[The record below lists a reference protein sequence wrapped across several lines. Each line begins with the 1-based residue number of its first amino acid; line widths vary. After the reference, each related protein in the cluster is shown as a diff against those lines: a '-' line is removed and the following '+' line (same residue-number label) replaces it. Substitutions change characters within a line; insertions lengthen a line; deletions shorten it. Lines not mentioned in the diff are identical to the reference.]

1 MPTLQDIERFKAS
14 LKMLGKEPETLERWG
29 ETWHDMEAPPQ
40 GVADDIAD
48 LLRADEE
55 PGSPEP
61 DAALG
66 DAFSSFLDD
75 IPLGGDGTAEPEPA
89 DDFELPGGFGEE
101 PPTVAPPG
109 REDEDFSVPDSLLE
123 DFGSLLEADEATEAE
138 PADEATAEEPTESL
152 EPLEAA
158 EPIEAFDTLES
169 LEPASDEA
177 AGQSESLEA
186 LESFEAAEAEPDL
199 SGLDDFTVPD
209 SLLEGADE
217 EPGPGTPPEEAP
229 PEATGEAAGAADEF
243 SFDDLES
250 LEGEAAPAEAKADDE
265 FSMPAFDDM
274 SLAEAEPA
282 ETEAPGPDGAEAP
295 GGPGPEEPTAE
306 AAGFDL
312 GSESIEGDS
321 FDQFDLGGG
330 SPEIAIPDMGESDFG
345 GEFSDLGS
353 ESPTADTFSL
363 GSDWGGDFT
372 IPGFEMGNEVKPTAA
387 KPATGQA
394 ARAAK
399 PSSSPLAG
407 AFGAGEPRAS
417 AERKA
422 RPVELTEAQ
431 ADALQDTLLSYPLNL
446 RLAIE
451 DIVANQ
457 KGTELQQSDLVWL
470 LVERGGAKDA
480 AKLAGK
486 VLKRYIEVPASFAK
500 RTGAAFEAEKGS
512 FRYLLVHSI
521 LPVLQV
527 LLLVAA
533 GAGAVFYLG
542 YSFAYKP
549 LKAYSLYSE
558 GHRQIGLSRFGES
571 LELFERAD
579 DEWSMKGWHYRY
591 AEAYADAGQYPRA
604 EAMYERLLSRWPKEE
619 RAAMDYATME
629 MDLLSFDTA
638 EKVLQTHILSRDYFD
653 KDALLLSAR
662 NLLAWADFEEQGY
675 DPPDPAEVDGLYEK
689 ARLQLATL
697 MERHGRSDGYLEL
710 MLLYLMRTERSSGS
724 DKSEDV
730 TPLAKYFV
738 ENERSAWAASTL
750 AELADYLLDRD
761 ETEYVNR
768 ILLRAVDR
776 DGTVPE
782 AHAAMARWN
791 RRSGFP
797 NEELKALEFAARFY
811 AEADARSGLA
821 PKRVKGYIES
831 MMRLGELR
839 REDGRSLDAEEAFNI
854 AIDRYER
861 ALSSRQLR
869 RDARFGRAY
878 SLLADMY
885 YAERMDFDGALA
897 LYAKAEANGFTSP
910 ETDYRRGYIH
920 YLSPKDDGSAALGF
934 FYRAGLDLDPSPYL
948 QWATA
953 NALYR
958 RDDYFAA
965 QGYLSTLADRLQFE
979 LDTITL
985 PSPQTKPSHAE
996 VVELLMMTRNNLG
1009 AALYRVAER
1018 MGDTKRRAEAMVE
1031 FTESAKLYDSLARD
1045 QMSMARPE
1053 SKNLGF
1059 LNLDFI
1065 LHPQRGMDLVIY
1077 KAIPVE
1083 MDYPRK

>member
-14 LKMLGKEPETLERWG
+14 LKTLGKEPETLERWG
-29 ETWHDMEAPPQ
+29 ETWHDLEAPPQ
-40 GVADDIAD
+40 GVPDDIAD
-48 LLRADEE
+48 LLQSDDAALGDAAL
-55 PGSPEP
+55 G

-75 IPLGGDGTAEPEPA
+75 IPLGDDQVAEPAPT

-101 PPTVAPPG
+101 SSPAGPPE
-109 REDEDFSVPDSLLE
+109 RETDDFTVPDSLLE
-123 DFGSLLEADEATEAE
+123 DFGSLLETEEATEAA
-138 PADEATAEEPTESL
+138 PTDDAPTE
-152 EPLEAA
+152 
-158 EPIEAFDTLES
+158 EPIEPI
-169 LEPASDEA
+169 EPI
-177 AGQSESLEA
+177 ESLEA
-186 LESFEAAEAEPDL
+186 TESETT
-199 SGLDDFTVPD
+199 GLDDFTVPD
-209 SLLEGADE
+209 SLLD
-217 EPGPGTPPEEAP
+217 
-229 PEATGEAAGAADEF
+229 GAADETSQERPEMTGEAVRANDDF

-250 LEGEAAPAEAKADDE
+250 LESEGDSEAAKPDDG
-265 FSMPAFDDM
+265 FSIPAFDDM
-274 SLAEAEPA
+274 GLAEAEPEA
-282 ETEAPGPDGAEAP
+282 PGSGEAAAPGPDPEARGAES
-295 GGPGPEEPTAE
+295 
-306 AAGFDL
+306 AGFDL
-312 GSESIEGDS
+312 GSESMEGDS

-330 SPEIAIPDMGESDFG
+330 SPEVAVPEMGDSDFG

-353 ESPTADTFSL
+353 ESAAADTFSL
-363 GSDWGGDFT
+363 GGDWGGDFT
-372 IPGFEMGNEVKPTAA
+372 IPGFEMGNEVKPTTA
-387 KPATGQA
+387 KPAA
-394 ARAAK
+394 SKEARPGKA
-399 PSSSPLAG
+399 PSSSLAG
-407 AFGAGEPRAS
+407 AFGSGEARVS

-422 RPVELTEAQ
+422 RPVELTENQ

-470 LVERGGAKDA
+470 LVERASAKDA

-533 GAGAVFYLG
+533 GAGAAFYLG
-542 YSFAYKP
+542 YNFAYKP
-549 LKAYSLYSE
+549 IKAYSLYAE
-558 GHRQIGLSRFGES
+558 GHRQIGLSQFGES
-571 LELFERAD
+571 LELFERAE

-604 EAMYERLLSRWPKEE
+604 EAMYERLLARWPKEK
-619 RAAMDYATME
+619 RAAKDYATME

-638 EKVLQTHILSRDYFD
+638 EKVLQTYILSRDYFD

-675 DPPDPAEVDGLYEK
+675 DPADPAEVARLYEK

-710 MLLYLMRTERSSGS
+710 MLIYLMRTERASGS
-724 DKSEDV
+724 DKSEDAL
-730 TPLAKYFV
+730 PLAKYFV
-738 ENERSAWAASTL
+738 ENNRSAWAASTL
-750 AELADYLLDRD
+750 AELAEYLLDRD

-768 ILLRAVDR
+768 ILLSAVDR

-782 AHAAMARWN
+782 THAAMARWN

-797 NEELKALEFAARFY
+797 KDELKALEFAARFY

-821 PKRVKGYIES
+821 PKRVKGYIDS

-839 REDGRSLDAEEAFNI
+839 RQDGRGLDAEEAFNI

-861 ALSSRQLR
+861 ALTSRQLR

-878 SLLADMY
+878 SLLADIY
-885 YAERMDFDGALA
+885 YAERMDFDGALE

-910 ETDYRRGYIH
+910 QTDYRRGYIH
-920 YLSPKDDGSAALGF
+920 YLSPKDDGSAALRF
-934 FYRAGLDLDPSPYL
+934 FYRAGLDLDASPYL

-953 NALYR
+953 NALYQ

-965 QGYLSTLADRLQFE
+965 QGYLSTLANRLQFE

-985 PSPQTKPSHAE
+985 PSPQTKPSHSE

-1009 AALYRVAER
+1009 ATLYRVAER

-1045 QMSMARPE
+1045 QASMVRPE